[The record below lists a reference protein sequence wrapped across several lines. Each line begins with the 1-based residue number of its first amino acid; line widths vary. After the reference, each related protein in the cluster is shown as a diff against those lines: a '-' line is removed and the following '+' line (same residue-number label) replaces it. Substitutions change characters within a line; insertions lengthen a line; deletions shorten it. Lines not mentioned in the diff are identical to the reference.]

1 MAYPSLARLATELLR
16 DVPELTEKIFAAIV
30 AEDETYAA
38 LDRDLLAEVKEH
50 NRRNLLAQLT
60 DLAEQRAPCT
70 GASRETA
77 RLRAAQGFPLGALL
91 HAYRIGFRVLWE
103 SLVERAT
110 AHPGYPVDTLAT
122 SMTAIWTLVD
132 AYSVAVT
139 ESYRETMVELT
150 RHDERQ
156 RLVLLDVLIEGRV
169 NDWTALDG
177 SAQALGLPA
186 KGPYV
191 CVVADPGTAMPGG
204 CAWRLRADD
213 QVGVMPARS
222 VAGMRGRV
230 GVSPPYERLTETAAA
245 LRLATLARASLPEG
259 VTGVATVDAR
269 PVGALLAASPDL
281 AERLVGAILGPLL
294 GRRDTTRLLEAL
306 EAWLW
311 TGDSTAD
318 LARRLYCHR
327 NTVRNRL
334 DRVEQ
339 LTGRSLER
347 PEDVTALYT
356 GVLALRLTNCAAA
369 QEGDRKRRPAPSDS
383 GTPLHQDL
391 DIPVHLPRH
400 AHDR

>member
-1 MAYPSLARLATELLR
+1 MAYPLMARLATELLR
-16 DVPELTEKIFAAIV
+16 DVPGLTDRVFAAIV
-30 AEDETYAA
+30 AEDETYATLA
-38 LDRDLLAEVKEH
+38 PERLAEVKEH
-50 NRRNLLAQLT
+50 NRRNILAQLT
-60 DLAEQRAPCT
+60 DLIEQRPPCT
-70 GASRETA
+70 EASRETA

-110 AHPGYPVDTLAT
+110 ADPGYPVDTLAT
-122 SMTAIWTLVD
+122 SMTTIWTLVD

-186 KGPYV
+186 RGPYL
-191 CVVADPGTAMPGG
+191 CVVADLGTTMPRGS
-204 CAWRLRADD
+204 AWRLRTDD
-213 QVGVMPARS
+213 QVGVLSARS
-222 VAGMRGRV
+222 FEGLKGRV

-245 LRLATLARASLPEG
+245 LRLAMLARASLPEG
-259 VTGVATVDAR
+259 VAGVATVDAR

-281 AERLVGAILGPLL
+281 AERLAGTVLGPLL

-306 EAWLW
+306 ETWLE
-311 TGDSTAD
+311 TGESTAD

-347 PEDVTALYT
+347 PEDVAALYT
-356 GVLALRLTNCAAA
+356 GVLALRLSGCAAA
-369 QEGDRKRRPAPSDS
+369 Q
-383 GTPLHQDL
+383 
-391 DIPVHLPRH
+391 
-400 AHDR
+400 